1 MTNGQRQAAA
11 TPIRIGAA
19 AVALCVALIAFGS
32 SALAS
37 DANAS
42 AAEGHR
48 LFQAGQF
55 ARAAAKLE
63 AAAGSSTDPEVLF
76 ELAVCYERLDRDSEA
91 IAEFQAYGR
100 SPVALRI
107 REANQHIATIK
118 SKRPG
123 PAAPSES
130 LTKPRRVL
138 VPTTGDSGKCVK
150 DCGKPASPFCGNSSN
165 RMQKAC
171 AIQFSCLRSCPGAKV
186 EQGSCPIAA
195 NSSAQV
201 CLTDR

>member
-1 MTNGQRQAAA
+1 LLPQHSFL
-11 TPIRIGAA
+11 
-19 AVALCVALIAFGS
+19 VAPFVAFLAFGS

-37 DANAS
+37 DPNAS

-55 ARAAAKLE
+55 AKAAAKLE
-63 AAAGSSTDPEVLF
+63 AAVGSSTDPEVLF

-107 REANQHIATIK
+107 REANEHVATIQ

-123 PAAPSES
+123 PAAPRES

-138 VPTTGDSGKCVK
+138 VPTTGDSEKCVK

-171 AIQFSCLRSCPGAKV
+171 AIQFSCLRGCPGARV
-186 EQGSCPIAA
+186 EPGSCPIAPR
-195 NSSAQV
+195 SSVQV

>member
-1 MTNGQRQAAA
+1 
-11 TPIRIGAA
+11 
-19 AVALCVALIAFGS
+19 LAFGS
-32 SALAS
+32 PALAS
-37 DANAS
+37 DPNTS

-55 ARAAAKLE
+55 AEAAAKLE
-63 AAAGSSTDPEVLF
+63 AAVGSSTDPEVLF

-91 IAEFQAYGR
+91 IAEFRAYGR

-107 REANQHIATIK
+107 PEANQHIAAIQ
-118 SKRPG
+118 SKHPG
-123 PAAPSES
+123 PAAPRES
-130 LTKPRRVL
+130 LTKSLRVL
-138 VPTTGDSGKCVK
+138 VPTTGDNGKCVK
-150 DCGKPASPFCGNSSN
+150 DCGKPVSPFCGNSSN

-186 EQGSCPIAA
+186 EPGSCSIAPR
-195 NSSAQV
+195 SSAQV

>member
-1 MTNGQRQAAA
+1 LSALF
-11 TPIRIGAA
+11 
-19 AVALCVALIAFGS
+19 VALLAFGS
-32 SALAS
+32 SVLAS
-37 DANAS
+37 DSDAS

-55 ARAAAKLE
+55 AKAAAKLE
-63 AAAGSSTDPEVLF
+63 AAVGSSTDPEVLF

-107 REANQHIATIK
+107 REANEHIATIQ
-118 SKRPG
+118 SKRPD
-123 PAAPSES
+123 PAAPRGS

-138 VPTTGDSGKCVK
+138 VPTTGDSGKCVQ

-165 RMQKAC
+165 RMQKVC

-186 EQGSCPIAA
+186 EPGSCSIAPR
-195 NSSAQV
+195 SSAQV